1 MTQAIRFPPES
12 IEQLRLLS
20 KQLQSGEL
28 DLPIGRKIFEAL
40 LKMLEQPDVIA
51 VSTIVEI
58 SQLLAISP
66 ASITRLTKL
75 LGFSGFNAF
84 QKLFKQ
90 ANSRPTDFYSDN
102 LRHLFQSKTGN
113 NRVNTASFLQQQAQ
127 MVCASLQQFTDP
139 NNVEQ
144 VASDLESGAKMLISR
159 QRVYIFGA
167 RQAATVANMLRYGL
181 SLLRGNVH
189 MLSQA
194 EQGVAMSV
202 LQLRKNDVLVLISAA
217 PYSQITLKIAAI
229 AAKQGCNILAL
240 TDSPN
245 SPLAEVATTSL
256 IIPSVEHFYVNSQL
270 LNCFFVE
277 NLLNTAAALLG
288 APAMDNIRRYE
299 LLLQEFQSAT

>member
-1 MTQAIRFPPES
+1 MTQAMRFPPES

-127 MVCASLQQFTDP
+127 MVCASLQQLTDP

-144 VASDLESGAKMLISR
+144 VANDMVARKCSPVASACIFWCETGGNGGEHVALWLEFAPGQCTLCCPSGTR
-159 QRVYIFGA
+159 CC
-167 RQAATVANMLRYGL
+167 
-181 SLLRGNVH
+181 NV
-189 MLSQA
+189 
-194 EQGVAMSV
+194 GV
-202 LQLRKNDVLVLISAA
+202 
-217 PYSQITLKIAAI
+217 
-229 AAKQGCNILAL
+229 
-240 TDSPN
+240 
-245 SPLAEVATTSL
+245 TT
-256 IIPSVEHFYVNSQL
+256 
-270 LNCFFVE
+270 
-277 NLLNTAAALLG
+277 A
-288 APAMDNIRRYE
+288 
-299 LLLQEFQSAT
+299 